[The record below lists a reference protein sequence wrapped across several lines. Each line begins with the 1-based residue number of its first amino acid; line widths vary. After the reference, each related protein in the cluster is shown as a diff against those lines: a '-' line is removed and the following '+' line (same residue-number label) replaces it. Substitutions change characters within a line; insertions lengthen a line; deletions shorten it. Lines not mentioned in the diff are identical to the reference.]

1 MPQRMTIFVTAILA
15 IVVAAVSLTART
27 SIAQRAADECITKP
41 NSTAPQGSHWY
52 YRIDRATRRQ
62 CWYLGAEGEKV
73 RARQAGARMKSSAPK
88 ATPQSTTETS
98 GETTAAEAAPIKTAS
113 AEATSSPTEA
123 TPAPAVAGHP
133 FAAVDDPATA
143 FSMRWPA
150 LPKSAGSIEREPA
163 LMSNSYADEYASYT
177 LEGAPLAWPI
187 VTSANLPAAGRM
199 LESAFRSDRMLALLA
214 GALGLA
220 AIFIGMV
227 FNPSKG
233 RGVAQGRIRKRWW
246 RSAPNADQV
255 DPGFGDPLAAARRV
269 DLASK
274 PVART
279 REPHKPGVPK
289 SSDAKRS
296 DSGHDLEASLQKL
309 LRDWKRAAA

>member
-1 MPQRMTIFVTAILA
+1 MPQRMTIFVTAILV

-27 SIAQRAADECITKP
+27 SIAERAADECITKP
-41 NSTAPQGSHWY
+41 NSTPPQGSHWY

-73 RARQAGARMKSSAPK
+73 RARKVGSRMKSAAPK
-88 ATPQSTTETS
+88 APPQSMPPQSTVQTPEETK
-98 GETTAAEAAPIKTAS
+98 AAEPAPAQTAS
-113 AEATSSPTEA
+113 ADATH
-123 TPAPAVAGHP
+123 APAIAPDAPVGEAPVG
-133 FAAVDDPATA
+133 VDDSAAA
-143 FSMRWPA
+143 FSTRWPA
-150 LPKSAGSIEREPA
+150 LPKPADPVEREPTS
-163 LMSNSYADEYASYT
+163 MSNSYADEQSTAGPP
-177 LEGAPLAWPI
+177 EGAPLAWPI
-187 VTSANLPAAGRM
+187 VASVGASAAAGRM
-199 LESAFRSDRMLALLA
+199 VESVFSSDRMLALLA

-233 RGVAQGRIRKRWW
+233 RRVAQRRVRKRWW
-246 RSAPNADQV
+246 KSASNADHV

-269 DLASK
+269 DLTSK

-279 REPHKPGVPK
+279 REPHK
-289 SSDAKRS
+289 SSGAKRG